1 MEMVPARTL
10 FLSGF
15 LLASVLLPV
24 APVLADQPAAN
35 PHAHFQQ
42 PAQCPRCHLYK
53 GPNPDPGRISTAS
66 IEFCLECHLAE
77 GQDRTHPLKVSP
89 DSSMRGMKV
98 PPGYPLGDG
107 AYVICLTCH
116 TAHGPFLSDVRAFPG
131 QQPTMPDR
139 AERAPSYRSYFMRRS
154 TPGENA
160 FEALCRGCHRKI

>member
-1 MEMVPARTL
+1 MVPARPL

-24 APVLADQPAAN
+24 APVLADDPAAN

-53 GPNPDPGRISTAS
+53 GPNPDPVRISTAS

-77 GQDRTHPLKVSP
+77 GRDRTHPLNVRP
-89 DSSMRGMKV
+89 DGSMRGMKV

-116 TAHGPFLSDVRAFPG
+116 TAHGPFVSDVRAFPG
-131 QQPTMPDR
+131 QQPMMADQ
-139 AERAPSYRSYFMRRS
+139 AERVPSYRSYFLRRS
-154 TPGENA
+154 TPGENV